1 MFCCNKG
8 EYDREELGQC
18 EYFEHCLSNIASK
31 CELRYNDPYSAY
43 RGNLLM
49 EHINLSSI
57 IIRNFLVQYP
67 HDQPRRYDELITK
80 TAFIVADKLLN
91 DRNINVRYILSSER
105 TMHSLKEFEA
115 VESKMLK
122 CVQYISVLSQDVLH
136 DMADY

>member
-1 MFCCNKG
+1 MYCCGKG
-8 EYDREELGQC
+8 GYDREELGQC
-18 EYFEHCLSNIASK
+18 EYFEYCLSNIASK
-31 CELRYNDPYSAY
+31 CELVNGPNSAY
-43 RGNLLM
+43 SGNLLM

-57 IIRNFLVQYP
+57 IIRNFLAQYP